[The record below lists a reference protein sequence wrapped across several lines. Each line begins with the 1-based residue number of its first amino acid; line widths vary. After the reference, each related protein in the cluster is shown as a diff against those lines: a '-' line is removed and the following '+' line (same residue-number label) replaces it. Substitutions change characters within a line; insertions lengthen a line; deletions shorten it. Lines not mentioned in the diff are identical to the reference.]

1 MENGARASL
10 TFRAFLKGNYT
21 LNTSLKRVEGN
32 PNSGAYDSM
41 GWYACDLRTWLN
53 DEVDNKSFI
62 NALPEVLRNN
72 LKAIKR
78 ISDNG
83 SYGRDLPLSVT
94 YDKIALGSLEEFGLT
109 NFSDVTPGQGT
120 QYPIVTDDESRK
132 FPEVTGVDIPTYWTR
147 TTGNRNVHQWYFV
160 DMDGRRATGGGA
172 NYNRI
177 AIFLSI

>member
-32 PNSGAYDSM
+32 PSSGAYDSM

-62 NALPEVLRNN
+62 NALPEILRNN
-72 LKAIKR
+72 LKAVKR
-78 ISDNG
+78 TSDNG

-109 NFSDVTPGQGT
+109 NFNDVTPG
-120 QYPIVTDDESRK
+120 
-132 FPEVTGVDIPTYWTR
+132 
-147 TTGNRNVHQWYFV
+147 
-160 DMDGRRATGGGA
+160 
-172 NYNRI
+172 
-177 AIFLSI
+177 